1 MRKRLHQTLG
11 SQGTQVDALTFHA
24 LAMKLTKLKIC
35 NAPKEIQGQAR
46 FKWLLEQAIIHLQEN
61 HPEYQY
67 ILVDEYQDI
76 NEFQYQIITQLAG
89 FDHQDE
95 DQSQKSFLMA
105 VGDDDQNLYE
115 WNGANI
121 EFIRRF
127 REDYKIRKENVIPL
141 VQNYRSRPTIVDFA
155 NHFIEQAISPE
166 NRLKGVNERI
176 QAVNTEAPGK
186 VFLGEYQHLYDAAKW
201 IVDKIADILTQPEIR
216 KEKIAVLAHRW
227 EDLHFLQHIFREDWG
242 NDQDIAYQLYN
253 AKDEL
258 RPIKSLV
265 GQKVVSQLQKE
276 PDLHVENPQAHLEQL
291 RQELGYSNRD
301 AAWSALIHTLEGHSE
316 ITQEDIIYLLE
327 EARPLRP
334 GQVVLSTFHSAKG
347 SEFSH
352 AFVLDNDFDNHFIN
366 RKQLEE
372 RARKLYVGFTR
383 AKEELYVLFPKNMES
398 KFPVLKKVLTN
409 MNSPHIEKIVIEPVT
424 LPSIIHYH
432 WFLEPRDLFLS
443 HSMVTN
449 PFGQKRISTY
459 AQDWGKLFLG
469 FGNNGQVS
477 YICSCDDLHNDSKRG
492 GVVATLSNTG
502 KEQLQKYIHFNKHL
516 AVRGHTVFRV
526 ERNDQ
531 FFQDTGEQ
539 GQIDHHYVVLPY
551 FEVEEVLNATI

>member
-1 MRKRLHQTLG
+1 MG
-11 SQGTQVDALTFHA
+11 
-24 LAMKLTKLKIC
+24 
-35 NAPKEIQGQAR
+35 
-46 FKWLLEQAIIHLQEN
+46 
-61 HPEYQY
+61 YQY

-76 NEFQYQIITQLAG
+76 NELQYKIITQLAG

-127 REDYKIRKENVIPL
+127 REDYKIPKENVIPL
-141 VQNYRSRPTIVDFA
+141 VQNYRSRSTIVDFA
-155 NHFIEQAISPE
+155 NYFIEKSISPE

-186 VFLGEYQHLYDAAKW
+186 VFWGEYQHLYDAAKW

-265 GQKVVSQLQKE
+265 GQKVLSQLRKQ
-276 PDLHVENPQAHLEQL
+276 PNLHVENPQARLEQL
-291 RQELGYSNRD
+291 RQELGYSNCD
-301 AAWSALIHTLEGHSE
+301 AAWSALIHALEGCSE
-316 ITQEDIIYLLE
+316 VTQENIIYFLK

-352 AFVLDNDFDNHFIN
+352 VFVLDNDFVNS
-366 RKQLEE
+366 RQLEN

-383 AKEELYVLFPKNMES
+383 AKEELYVLFPQNMEPKYS
-398 KFPVLKKVLTN
+398 VLKNVLTN
-409 MNSPHIEKIVIEPVT
+409 MSNPHVEEIIVKPVN
-424 LPSIIHYH
+424 LPSIIRYH
-432 WFLEPRDLFLS
+432 WFLDPRDLFLS
-443 HSMVTN
+443 HSRVTN
-449 PFGQKRISTY
+449 PSGQNRIDAY
-459 AQDWGKLFLG
+459 AQDWGKLHLRFE
-469 FGNNGQVS
+469 NNGQSS
-477 YICSCDDLHNDSKRG
+477 YVCSYDDLYDDSKRG

-502 KEQLQKYIHFNKHL
+502 KEQLQKHIHFNRHL

-526 ERNDQ
+526 ERDDQ